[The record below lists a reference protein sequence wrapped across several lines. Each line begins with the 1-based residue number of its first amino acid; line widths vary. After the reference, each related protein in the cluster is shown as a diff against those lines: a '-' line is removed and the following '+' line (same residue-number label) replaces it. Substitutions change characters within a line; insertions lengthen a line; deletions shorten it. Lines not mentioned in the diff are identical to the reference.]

1 MSPNTLYTVVDAF
14 AGAGGL
20 SVGFHMAGYRAL
32 LAIEMDLNACRTY
45 RTNLGDT
52 PLLAGD
58 IRGIS
63 DDTIVSA
70 LHGSHLNVLAG
81 GPPCQPFSTS
91 GKRRPGDHRAPLLH
105 QMVRLAR
112 LLRPD
117 FLLLENVTGLLTM
130 PGDPLGEV
138 QDALDAIGYGSQAV
152 ETLVAAA
159 YGVPQTRER
168 LVLIANRHKLPNP
181 YPRPLLAES
190 DFVTVDD
197 AISDLTDLPADESL
211 AHVWPKHSEGV
222 VRGIAQVGPG
232 ESLYPSR
239 RESWRRLFG
248 DQPAPTVKSN
258 HGGIAIHPRLHRVIS
273 IREMARLQG
282 FPDDFEFPV
291 SRTQAMKQIGN
302 AVPPPLA
309 QHIALAIRTLLDAL
323 SDDIGRRTV
332 AA

>member
-1 MSPNTLYTVVDAF
+1 MPLATL
-14 AGAGGL
+14 
-20 SVGFHMAGYRAL
+20 L
-32 LAIEMDLNACRTY
+32 LV
-45 RTNLGDT
+45 
-52 PLLAGD
+52 GD
-58 IRGIS
+58 IRQIS
-63 DDTIVSA
+63 DDTIVAA
-70 LHGSHLNVLAG
+70 LRGTHLNVLAG
-81 GPPCQPFSTS
+81 GPPCQPFSMS
-91 GKRRPGDHRAPLLH
+91 GKRRRGDHRAPLLH
-105 QMVRLAR
+105 QMVRLAG

-117 FLLLENVTGLLTM
+117 FLLLKNVVGLLTM

-152 ETLVAAA
+152 QTLVAAA

-168 LVLIANRHKLPNP
+168 LVLIANRHDLVNP
-181 YPRPLLAES
+181 YPRPLLTES

-197 AISDLTDLPADESL
+197 AIGDLADLPADEWL
-211 AHVWPKHSEGV
+211 AHVWPKHSERI
-222 VRGIAQVGPG
+222 VRGIAQLGPG
-232 ESLYPSR
+232 ESLYPSHT
-239 RESWRRLFG
+239 ESWRRLFG

-291 SRTQAMKQIGN
+291 SHTQSMKQIGN

-309 QHIALAIRTLLDAL
+309 WHLALALRVALDAL
-323 SDDIGRRTV
+323 NSDDLGKRTV